1 MCFSMSIPKPEIPPP
16 PPPPAP
22 VPLPTIAKT
31 SVAKK
36 PFKPKLQTSD
46 IPRSVSEQNLN
57 MGGLAIPTET
67 SMT

>member
-1 MCFSMSIPKPEIPPP
+1 
-16 PPPPAP
+16 

-57 MGGLAIPTET
+57 LGGLAIPVEARPD
-67 SMT
+67 